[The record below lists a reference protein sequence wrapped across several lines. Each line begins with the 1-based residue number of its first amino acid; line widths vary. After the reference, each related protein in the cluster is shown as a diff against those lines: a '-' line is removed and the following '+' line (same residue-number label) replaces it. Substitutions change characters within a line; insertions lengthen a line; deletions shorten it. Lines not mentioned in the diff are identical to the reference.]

1 MKHLPLL
8 NHVRFDYIRFDH
20 VRLCCAALLA
30 FAAMGTTQA
39 AEKSASTASNAARM
53 TDLQVRMMPFGMIFD
68 SLASENKNWPM
79 HEKPDAVTPK
89 QLACLRDELSTP
101 GFRRYKLAQVEA
113 YIAANPSRAD
123 AEIAL
128 LEQGAADLFG
138 TLVAAGA
145 ESERTGVEADPAV
158 VLKDASPE
166 QMLSFVTFF
175 SDPNYAELRK
185 LSGLGDA
192 LSIDKSAA
200 ENESAGEKVG
210 STLTMQIMLTA
221 MSTCMVP
228 TSVLFDK

>member
-1 MKHLPLL
+1 
-8 NHVRFDYIRFDH
+8 
-20 VRLCCAALLA
+20 
-30 FAAMGTTQA
+30 
-39 AEKSASTASNAARM
+39 M
-53 TDLQVRMMPFGMIFD
+53 TDLQVRMMPFGAIFE
-68 SLASENKNWPM
+68 SLANANPDWPM
-79 HEKPDAVTPK
+79 QDKPGAVTPK
-89 QLACLRDELSTP
+89 QLGCLRDELSTS
-101 GFRRYKLAQVEA
+101 GYRRYKLAQVEA
-113 YIAANPSRAD
+113 YLAANPSRAD

-138 TLVAAGA
+138 RLVAAGA
-145 ESERTGVEADPAV
+145 ESERRGVEADPSL

-192 LSIDKSAA
+192 LSIEKSAE
-200 ENESAGEKVG
+200 ENESAGEKIG

-221 MSTCMVP
+221 MSTCKVP

>member
-1 MKHLPLL
+1 MKSLSFL
-8 NHVRFDYIRFDH
+8 DH
-20 VRLCCAALLA
+20 IRLCCAALLM
-30 FAAMGTTQA
+30 FAALGTAQA
-39 AEKSASTASNAARM
+39 AESSAPAASTAARM
-53 TDLQVRMMPFGMIFD
+53 TDLQVRMMPFGAIFD
-68 SLASENKNWPM
+68 SLASGNPHWPM
-79 HEKPDAVTPK
+79 QDKPDAVTPK

-101 GFRRYKLAQVEA
+101 GFRRYKLAQVET
-113 YIAANPSRAD
+113 YIAANPSRVD
-123 AEIAL
+123 AEIEL

-192 LSIDKSAA
+192 LSIDKSAE
-200 ENESAGEKVG
+200 ENESAGEKIG
-210 STLTMQIMLTA
+210 STMTMQIMLSA
-221 MSTCMVP
+221 MSTCSVP
-228 TSVLFDK
+228 TAVLFEK